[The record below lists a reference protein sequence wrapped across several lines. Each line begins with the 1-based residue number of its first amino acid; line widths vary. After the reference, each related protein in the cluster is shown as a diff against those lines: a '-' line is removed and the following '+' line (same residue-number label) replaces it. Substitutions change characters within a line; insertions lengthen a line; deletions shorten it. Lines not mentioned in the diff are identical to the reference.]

1 MSSPSIVYKG
11 KTTEFGFDISVLNGQ
26 KLNLCMV
33 QTSIPHLDLVEGDS
47 SRPESISALQH
58 LLDGGG
64 NHPQAVLTEMIP
76 RSDFVL
82 LIAPEFAF
90 GFVDWTSID
99 ALVRKSKRP
108 LIVVAGFG
116 ASKGKRLRDWV
127 DISHEDDLTHR
138 HLSWCLQDGP
148 LSNSK
153 PVNGGWCWVHQPGIR
168 TDCITFLKNTAEQ
181 AHEAVKFPN
190 MQYGKEVLH
199 IKFNDLDYFPLIC
212 ADMLCS
218 VTANQNSAQAKIKEA
233 LQVDDR
239 AKTPVLVTGS
249 LWQQGYNTNWEAAI
263 GDILNHVMIGR
274 PGAVALCNV
283 AYDVPSE
290 NEESDKWR
298 SLSGVYVKFTDH
310 PKKQKNLP
318 AGRALGTASI
328 SGVVIRESGA
338 CAAGG
343 QLGWSPF
350 NPIDGNFIWHPDVL
364 YKIADTGLV
373 PEEELSVG
381 PFSCE
386 IQRYLRRFPS
396 KKQWNPCVAE
406 GIELIKIKAATSD
419 EKQLS
424 RFVASILHGIDL
436 HIKTDPD
443 DLHSHDVC
451 HAYLDGIY
459 AIATLKTLDGIEWQ
473 NNIEQLG
480 HMVSSGKRNILVWN
494 ERELS
499 SKALIRKIEV
509 WLTDTAPHPALIIF
523 AGNYG
528 GTMKEGQVKQR
539 RRTDITTSTP
549 KAEIEITSP
558 RNRRRAACYSLT
570 SISDAYLDFDP
581 SELNERTV
589 NLSKIISTAF
599 QELSS

>member
-11 KTTEFGFDISVLNGQ
+11 KTTEFGFDISVLNGH

-33 QTSIPHLDLVEGDS
+33 QTSIPNNDLVEGDS
-47 SRPESISALQH
+47 SRPQSISALKH
-58 LLDGGG
+58 LLEGGG
-64 NHPQAVLTEMIP
+64 KHPQAVLTEIIP
-76 RSDFVL
+76 RSDLVL
-82 LIAPEFAF
+82 VIAPEFAF
-90 GFVDWTSID
+90 GFEDWASID
-99 ALVRKSKRP
+99 TLIRQSRRP

-116 ASKGKRLRDWV
+116 ASKGKRLKDW
-127 DISHEDDLTHR
+127 IEASHETDLTHR
-138 HLSWCLQDGP
+138 HLSWCLKDGP
-148 LSNSK
+148 LSISR

-181 AHEAVKFPN
+181 AHEAVNFPN

-212 ADMLCS
+212 ADLLCS
-218 VTANQNSAQAKIKEA
+218 VTTNQDSAQARIKEA
-233 LQVDDR
+233 LQVDGR
-239 AKTPVLVTGS
+239 IKTPVLVTGS
-249 LWQQGYNTNWEAAI
+249 LWQQGYNANWEAAI
-263 GDILNHVMIGR
+263 GDILNHVMTGR
-274 PGAVALCNV
+274 PGALALCNV
-283 AYDVPSE
+283 AYDVPAE
-290 NEESDKWR
+290 NENNDKWR

-318 AGRALGTASI
+318 AGRALGTANI
-328 SGVVIRESGA
+328 SGVVIRDSGA

-343 QLGWSPF
+343 QVGWGPF
-350 NPIDGNFIWHPDVL
+350 NPIEGNFIWHPDVL
-364 YKIADTGLV
+364 YKIADNGLV
-373 PEEELSVG
+373 PEEELSSG

-396 KKQWNPCVAE
+396 KKQWNPCVAT
-406 GIELIKIKAATSD
+406 GIELIRKKAATSG
-419 EKQLS
+419 EQQLS
-424 RFVASILHGIDL
+424 KFVASILHGVDL
-436 HIKTDPD
+436 KMKTDPD
-443 DLHSHDVC
+443 DLHSYDVC

-480 HMVSSGKRNILVWN
+480 HLVSSCKRNILVWN

-499 SKALIRKIEV
+499 SRALIRKVEG
-509 WLTDTAPHPALIIF
+509 WLTDAVPHPALIIF

-528 GTMKEGQVKQR
+528 AGIKEGQVTQQ
-539 RRTDITTSTP
+539 RRTDITSSAP
-549 KAEIEITSP
+549 RSEAEITSP
-558 RNRRRAACYSLT
+558 RNRRRAACYSLA

-581 SELNERTV
+581 LDLNDRTI

-599 QELSS
+599 QEHSL